1 MLTDKYIEKLL
12 DLYFKGKLSQE
23 EKVKLFES
31 LRSDLSL
38 NETVQFV
45 LSHTDPSKAE
55 LFLSENSLMCDTQL
69 ISEGDET
76 MIELYL
82 SGMMSQE
89 EEADFMDK
97 LVSDAD
103 FRTNVLARAFLVKA
117 IQKIHNADNKV
128 LDAAKQTT
136 VSDVKALFRE
146 LQDEDDDRLIDSY
159 LVGSLSEDEMKS
171 FKERLKSDNDF
182 RERVS
187 AIIFL
192 SKGIK
197 ELQERDATAIEDAK
211 KISKEDVITT
221 IKEIENIEQS
231 PAAASTA
238 IEDAKKISKED
249 VITTMKEI
257 ENKEKSPA
265 AASTEQPA
273 AASIK
278 PLWVKRVVSA
288 AAVVLI
294 VVVVGVGL
302 DYHNSYI
309 MKNYAGQCITM
320 AESDM
325 SGEIFMKGDGDE
337 VINEL
342 RELFK
347 NVEKNENLASTI
359 SKLENYYNNATDEY
373 AHEED
378 AFVDQIS
385 LALASAYIYDGQNS
399 KAKEV
404 LNHILN
410 DPDASPD
417 VKEKAKQLLDS
428 IKKTFIF

>member
-1 MLTDKYIEKLL
+1 MMTDKYIEKLL
-12 DLYFKGKLSQE
+12 ELYFKGELSQE
-23 EKVKLFES
+23 EKDKLFES
-31 LRSDLSL
+31 LRSNPSL
-38 NETVQFV
+38 NDTVLFV
-45 LSHTDPSKAE
+45 LSHTDPAKVE
-55 LFLSENSLMCDTQL
+55 LFLSEKSLMCDTQL
-69 ISEGDET
+69 ISEEDET

-103 FRTNVLARAFLVKA
+103 FRTNVLAQAFLVKA
-117 IQKIHNADNKV
+117 ILKIHNADNKA

-136 VSDVKALFRE
+136 VSDVKSLFKE

-159 LVGSLSEDEMKS
+159 LVGCLSEDEMKS
-171 FKERLKSDNDF
+171 FEERLKSDKDF
-182 RERVS
+182 RDRVS
-187 AIIFL
+187 AVTFL

-197 ELQERDATAIEDAK
+197 ERQERDAKAIEDAK

-221 IKEIENIEQS
+221 IKEIENR
-231 PAAASTA
+231 
-238 IEDAKKISKED
+238 
-249 VITTMKEI
+249 
-257 ENKEKSPA
+257 
-265 AASTEQPA
+265 EQPA
-273 AASIK
+273 PASII

-288 AAVVLI
+288 AAIVLI
-294 VVVVGVGL
+294 VVGVGL
-302 DYHNSYI
+302 DYHNSYV

-337 VINEL
+337 VINDL

-359 SKLENYYNNATDEY
+359 SKLENYYNNVTDEY

-410 DPDASPD
+410 DPDASSD
-417 VKEKAKQLLDS
+417 VKEKAKQLHDS
-428 IKKTFIF
+428 IKKIFLF

>member
-1 MLTDKYIEKLL
+1 MLTYKYIEKLL
-12 DLYFKGKLSQE
+12 DLYFKGELSQE
-23 EKVKLFES
+23 EKDKLFES
-31 LRSDLSL
+31 LRSNPSL
-38 NETVQFV
+38 NDTVQFV

-55 LFLSENSLMCDTQL
+55 LFLSEKSLMCDTQL
-69 ISEGDET
+69 ISEEDET

-103 FRTNVLARAFLVKA
+103 FRTNVLAQAFLVKA
-117 IQKIHNADNKV
+117 ILKIHNADNKA

-136 VSDVKALFRE
+136 VSDVKSLFKE
-146 LQDEDDDRLIDSY
+146 LQDEDDDRLIDSN
-159 LVGSLSEDEMKS
+159 LVGCLSEDEMKS
-171 FKERLKSDNDF
+171 FEERLKSDKDF
-182 RERVS
+182 RDRVS
-187 AIIFL
+187 AVTFL

-197 ELQERDATAIEDAK
+197 ERQERDAKAIEDAK

-221 IKEIENIEQS
+221 IKEIENREQR
-231 PAAASTA
+231 
-238 IEDAKKISKED
+238 
-249 VITTMKEI
+249 
-257 ENKEKSPA
+257 PA

-273 AASIK
+273 PASII

-288 AAVVLI
+288 AAIVLI
-294 VVVVGVGL
+294 VVGVGL
-302 DYHNSYI
+302 DYHNSYV
-309 MKNYAGQCITM
+309 MNNYAGQCITM

-337 VINEL
+337 VINDL

-359 SKLENYYNNATDEY
+359 SKLENYYNNVTDEY

-410 DPDASPD
+410 DPDASSD
-417 VKEKAKQLLDS
+417 VKEKAKQLHDS
-428 IKKTFIF
+428 IKKIFLF

>member
-1 MLTDKYIEKLL
+1 MLTYKYIEKLL
-12 DLYFKGKLSQE
+12 DLYFKGELSQE
-23 EKVKLFES
+23 EKDKLFES
-31 LRSDLSL
+31 LRSNPSL
-38 NETVQFV
+38 NDTVQFV

-55 LFLSENSLMCDTQL
+55 LFLSEKSLMCDTQL
-69 ISEGDET
+69 ISEEDET

-103 FRTNVLARAFLVKA
+103 FRTNVLAQAFLVKA
-117 IQKIHNADNKV
+117 ILKIHNADNKA

-136 VSDVKALFRE
+136 VSDVKSLFKE

-159 LVGSLSEDEMKS
+159 LIGNLSKEEMKS
-171 FKERLKSDNDF
+171 FEERLKSDKDF
-182 RERVS
+182 KERVS
-187 AIIFL
+187 AVTFL

-197 ELQERDATAIEDAK
+197 ERQERDAKAIEDAK

-221 IKEIENIEQS
+221 IKEIENREQR
-231 PAAASTA
+231 
-238 IEDAKKISKED
+238 
-249 VITTMKEI
+249 
-257 ENKEKSPA
+257 PA

-273 AASIK
+273 PSSII

-288 AAVVLI
+288 AAIVLI
-294 VVVVGVGL
+294 VVGVGL
-302 DYHNSYI
+302 DYHNSYV

-337 VINEL
+337 VINDL

-359 SKLENYYNNATDEY
+359 SKLENYYNNVTDEY

-410 DPDASPD
+410 DPDASSD
-417 VKEKAKQLLDS
+417 VKEKAKQLHDS
-428 IKKTFIF
+428 IKKIFLF

>member
-1 MLTDKYIEKLL
+1 MLTYKYIEKLL
-12 DLYFKGKLSQE
+12 DLYFKGELSQE
-23 EKVKLFES
+23 EKDKLFES
-31 LRSDLSL
+31 LRSNPSL
-38 NETVQFV
+38 NDTVQFV

-55 LFLSENSLMCDTQL
+55 LFLSEKSLMCDTQL
-69 ISEGDET
+69 ISEEDET

-103 FRTNVLARAFLVKA
+103 FRTNVLAQAFLVKA
-117 IQKIHNADNKV
+117 ILKIHNADNKA

-136 VSDVKALFRE
+136 VSDVKSLFKE

-159 LVGSLSEDEMKS
+159 LVGNLSEEEMKS
-171 FKERLKSDNDF
+171 FEERLKSDKDF
-182 RERVS
+182 RDRVS
-187 AIIFL
+187 AVTFL

-197 ELQERDATAIEDAK
+197 ERQERDAKAIEDAK

-221 IKEIENIEQS
+221 IKEIENREQR
-231 PAAASTA
+231 
-238 IEDAKKISKED
+238 
-249 VITTMKEI
+249 
-257 ENKEKSPA
+257 PA

-273 AASIK
+273 PASII

-288 AAVVLI
+288 AAIVLI
-294 VVVVGVGL
+294 VVGVGL
-302 DYHNSYI
+302 DYHNSYV

-337 VINEL
+337 VINDL

-359 SKLENYYNNATDEY
+359 SKLENYYNNVTDEY

-410 DPDASPD
+410 DPDASSD
-417 VKEKAKQLLDS
+417 VKEKAKQLHDS
-428 IKKTFIF
+428 IKKIFLF

>member
-1 MLTDKYIEKLL
+1 MLTYKYIEKLL
-12 DLYFKGKLSQE
+12 DLYFKGELSQE
-23 EKVKLFES
+23 EKDKLFES
-31 LRSDLSL
+31 LRSNPSL
-38 NETVQFV
+38 NDTVQFV

-55 LFLSENSLMCDTQL
+55 LFLSEKSLMCDTQL
-69 ISEGDET
+69 ISEEDET

-103 FRTNVLARAFLVKA
+103 FRTNVLAQAFLVKA
-117 IQKIHNADNKV
+117 ILKIHNADNKA

-136 VSDVKALFRE
+136 VSDVKSLFKE
-146 LQDEDDDRLIDSY
+146 LQDEDDDRLIDSN
-159 LVGSLSEDEMKS
+159 LVGCLSEDEMKS
-171 FKERLKSDNDF
+171 FEERLKSDKDF
-182 RERVS
+182 RDRVS
-187 AIIFL
+187 AVTFL

-197 ELQERDATAIEDAK
+197 ERQERDAKAIEDAK

-221 IKEIENIEQS
+221 IKEIENREQR
-231 PAAASTA
+231 
-238 IEDAKKISKED
+238 
-249 VITTMKEI
+249 
-257 ENKEKSPA
+257 PA

-273 AASIK
+273 PASII

-288 AAVVLI
+288 AAIVLI
-294 VVVVGVGL
+294 VVGIGL
-302 DYHNSYI
+302 DYHNSYV

-337 VINEL
+337 VINDL

-359 SKLENYYNNATDEY
+359 SKLENYYNNVTDEY

-410 DPDASPD
+410 DPDASSD
-417 VKEKAKQLLDS
+417 VKEKAKQLHDS
-428 IKKTFIF
+428 IKKIFLF

>member
-12 DLYFKGKLSQE
+12 DLYFMGELSQE
-23 EKVKLFES
+23 EKDKLFES
-31 LRSDLSL
+31 LRSNPSL
-38 NETVQFV
+38 NDTVQFV

-55 LFLSENSLMCDTQL
+55 LFLSEKSLMCDTQL
-69 ISEGDET
+69 ISEEDET

-103 FRTNVLARAFLVKA
+103 LRTNVLAQAFLVKA

-159 LVGSLSEDEMKS
+159 LIGSLSEDEIKS
-171 FKERLKSDNDF
+171 FEERFKSDKDF

-187 AIIFL
+187 AITFL

-197 ELQERDATAIEDAK
+197 ERQERDAKAIEDAK

-221 IKEIENIEQS
+221 IKEIENREQR
-231 PAAASTA
+231 
-238 IEDAKKISKED
+238 
-249 VITTMKEI
+249 
-257 ENKEKSPA
+257 PA

-273 AASIK
+273 PASII

-294 VVVVGVGL
+294 VVGVGL

-337 VINEL
+337 VINDL

-410 DPDASPD
+410 DPDASSD
-417 VKEKAKQLLDS
+417 VKKKAKQLHDS
-428 IKKTFIF
+428 IKKIFLF

>member
-12 DLYFKGKLSQE
+12 DLYFKGELSQE
-23 EKVKLFES
+23 EKDKLFES
-31 LRSDLSL
+31 LRSNPSL
-38 NETVQFV
+38 NDTVQFV

-55 LFLSENSLMCDTQL
+55 LFLSEKSLMCDTQL
-69 ISEGDET
+69 ISEEDET

-82 SGMMSQE
+82 SDMMSQE
-89 EEADFMDK
+89 EEVDFMDK

-103 FRTNVLARAFLVKA
+103 LRTNMLAQAFLVKA
-117 IQKIHNADNKV
+117 IQKIHNADNKA
-128 LDAAKQTT
+128 LNAAKQTT
-136 VSDVKALFRE
+136 VSDVKSLFKE

-159 LVGSLSEDEMKS
+159 LIGNLSKEEMKS
-171 FKERLKSDNDF
+171 FEERLKSDKDF
-182 RERVS
+182 KERVS
-187 AIIFL
+187 AVTFL

-197 ELQERDATAIEDAK
+197 ERQERDAKAIEDAK

-221 IKEIENIEQS
+221 IKEIENREQR
-231 PAAASTA
+231 
-238 IEDAKKISKED
+238 
-249 VITTMKEI
+249 
-257 ENKEKSPA
+257 PA

-273 AASIK
+273 PASII

-288 AAVVLI
+288 AAIVLI
-294 VVVVGVGL
+294 VVGVGL
-302 DYHNSYI
+302 DYHNSYV

-337 VINEL
+337 VINDL

-359 SKLENYYNNATDEY
+359 SKLENYYNNVTDEY

-410 DPDASPD
+410 DPDASSD
-417 VKEKAKQLLDS
+417 VKEKAKQLHDS
-428 IKKTFIF
+428 IKKIFLF

>member
-1 MLTDKYIEKLL
+1 MMTDKYIEKLL
-12 DLYFKGKLSQE
+12 ELYFKGELSQE
-23 EKVKLFES
+23 EKDKLFES
-31 LRSDLSL
+31 LLSNPSL
-38 NETVQFV
+38 NDTVQFV
-45 LSHTDPSKAE
+45 LSHTDPAKVE
-55 LFLSENSLMCDTQL
+55 LFLSEKSLMCDTQL
-69 ISEGDET
+69 ISEEDET

-103 FRTNVLARAFLVKA
+103 FRTNVLAQAFLVKA
-117 IQKIHNADNKV
+117 ILKIHNADNKA

-136 VSDVKALFRE
+136 VSDVKSLFKE
-146 LQDEDDDRLIDSY
+146 LKDEDDDRLIDSY
-159 LVGSLSEDEMKS
+159 LIGKLSEEEMKL
-171 FKERLKSDNDF
+171 FEERTKSDKDF
-182 RERVS
+182 RDRVS
-187 AIIFL
+187 AVTFL

-197 ELQERDATAIEDAK
+197 ERQERDAKAIEDAK

-221 IKEIENIEQS
+221 IKEIENREQR
-231 PAAASTA
+231 
-238 IEDAKKISKED
+238 
-249 VITTMKEI
+249 
-257 ENKEKSPA
+257 PA

-273 AASIK
+273 PASII

-288 AAVVLI
+288 AAIVLI
-294 VVVVGVGL
+294 VVGVGL
-302 DYHNSYI
+302 DYHNSYV

-337 VINEL
+337 VINDL

-359 SKLENYYNNATDEY
+359 SKLENYYNNVTDEY

-410 DPDASPD
+410 DPDASSD
-417 VKEKAKQLLDS
+417 VKEKAKQLHDS
-428 IKKTFIF
+428 IKKIFLF

>member
-1 MLTDKYIEKLL
+1 MLTYKYIEKLL
-12 DLYFKGKLSQE
+12 DLYFKGELSQE
-23 EKVKLFES
+23 EKDKLFES
-31 LRSDLSL
+31 LRSNPSL
-38 NETVQFV
+38 NDAVQFV

-55 LFLSENSLMCDTQL
+55 LFLSEKSLMCDTQL
-69 ISEGDET
+69 ISEEDET

-103 FRTNVLARAFLVKA
+103 FRTNVLAQAFLVKA
-117 IQKIHNADNKV
+117 ILKIHNADNKA

-136 VSDVKALFRE
+136 VSDVKSLFKE
-146 LQDEDDDRLIDSY
+146 LQDEDDDRLIDSN
-159 LVGSLSEDEMKS
+159 LVGCLSEDEMKS
-171 FKERLKSDNDF
+171 FEERLKSDKDF
-182 RERVS
+182 RDRVS
-187 AIIFL
+187 AVTFL

-197 ELQERDATAIEDAK
+197 ERQERDAKAIEDAK

-221 IKEIENIEQS
+221 IKEIENREQR
-231 PAAASTA
+231 
-238 IEDAKKISKED
+238 
-249 VITTMKEI
+249 
-257 ENKEKSPA
+257 PA

-273 AASIK
+273 PASII

-288 AAVVLI
+288 AAIVLI
-294 VVVVGVGL
+294 VVGVGL
-302 DYHNSYI
+302 DYHNSYV

-337 VINEL
+337 VINDL

-359 SKLENYYNNATDEY
+359 SKLENYYNNVTDEY

-410 DPDASPD
+410 DPDASSD
-417 VKEKAKQLLDS
+417 VKEKAKQLHDS
-428 IKKTFIF
+428 IKKIFLF